1 MFGVYSEPIEIA
13 WRQRL
18 SFHVAHYPI
27 RDKSLYWRYNS
38 KWKYLLLLKLW
49 WCIMFF
55 SYWDLTVNPA
65 PLGYRRFQIGCVFAE
80 YLFKGPT
87 YSPIALSLLQTKLV
101 DKTAD

>member
-1 MFGVYSEPIEIA
+1 MEIFTTTETMVVYFIT
-13 WRQRL
+13 
-18 SFHVAHYPI
+18 F
-27 RDKSLYWRYNS
+27 
-38 KWKYLLLLKLW
+38 
-49 WCIMFF
+49 IMFF

-87 YSPIALSLLQTKLV
+87 YSPIALSLLQTKLA